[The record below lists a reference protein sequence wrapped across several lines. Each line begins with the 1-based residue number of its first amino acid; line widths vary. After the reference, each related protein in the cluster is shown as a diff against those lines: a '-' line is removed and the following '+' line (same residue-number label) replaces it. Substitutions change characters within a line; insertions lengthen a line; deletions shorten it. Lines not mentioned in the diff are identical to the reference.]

1 MKKIN
6 YEVLTVAVV
15 TGVFAVAGW
24 YSIFDRFELVEGI
37 YKTNDPGAGLLP
49 LILLSILSISSITFL
64 TKIKTEEKR
73 SLKEV
78 FHSAHFPLLL
88 SILLVIVVFLTKFL
102 GYLLTINGLTI
113 IWFILY
119 GKLRNENKNKLLLN
133 TVFMILIVNCV
144 VYLFFIKLLNTPL
157 P

>member
-1 MKKIN
+1 MKKID

-15 TGVFAVAGW
+15 TGVFAIAGW
-24 YSIFDRFELVEGI
+24 YSILDRFELVEGI

-64 TKIKTEEKR
+64 TQIKAENRR

-78 FHSAHFPLLL
+78 FHSANLPLLL
-88 SILLVIVVFLTKFL
+88 STLLVIVVFLTKFL

-113 IWFILY
+113 LWFILY
-119 GKLRNENKNKLLLN
+119 GKLKNEDKKKLFIN
-133 TVFMILIVNCV
+133 TIFMILIVNSV
-144 VYLFFIKLLNTPL
+144 VYLFFMKLLNTPL